1 MIVAMGIDGFGV
13 DIARLQT
20 WWTAIPNYP
29 WYGGL
34 QTRYSR
40 SFILVLCHDMSTVIR
55 QPLPPFWTIT
65 QRGKA
70 SACWNIELL
79 LDCAMGLVRDAQ
91 CEWLLNEWHEKKT
104 RRELIGIT
112 QSYFA
117 EVNDRGRNRAP
128 L

>member
-1 MIVAMGIDGFGV
+1 
-13 DIARLQT
+13 
-20 WWTAIPNYP
+20 
-29 WYGGL
+29 
-34 QTRYSR
+34 
-40 SFILVLCHDMSTVIR
+40 
-55 QPLPPFWTIT
+55 
-65 QRGKA
+65 
-70 SACWNIELL
+70 
-79 LDCAMGLVRDAQ
+79 MGLVRDAQ